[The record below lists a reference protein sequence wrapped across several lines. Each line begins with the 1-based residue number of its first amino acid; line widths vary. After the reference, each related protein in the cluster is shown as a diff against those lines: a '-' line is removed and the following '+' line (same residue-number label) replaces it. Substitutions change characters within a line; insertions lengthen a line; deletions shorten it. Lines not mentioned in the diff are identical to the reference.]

1 MRNMTVV
8 RLLMKTVL
16 AIAAVAAV
24 TLVNV
29 DRVWVA
35 PLLAQDRVAT
45 LITQVRTALGGE
57 QKLAAVKA
65 MSAEG
70 SSRRVIGART
80 VESDVTLLLVRPD
93 KLRRSEESRLL
104 GSASER
110 ISTFDGTQAWEET
123 VSAAGVGGGHGGW
136 DHGGF
141 SHGSAGSG
149 ATGDHGGWDHG
160 QEFDHHDRAEST
172 GADGP
177 LTPEQLNLARIR
189 RMKMELQRWTIAFLA
204 GSNQPFT
211 DAGRAESPD
220 GPADVLET
228 GDEAGRAVRYF
239 IDPASHMPLM
249 VQYQEVV
256 RSQAPASPPKTA
268 TVAMH
273 LSGYKKVD
281 GVMLPH
287 QIDISIDGH
296 ASQAWTID
304 TFKVNPKVKA
314 NAFQKPAK

>member
-1 MRNMTVV
+1 MR
-8 RLLMKTVL
+8 TVL

-29 DRVWVA
+29 DRMWVA
-35 PLLAQDRVAT
+35 PLLAQDRAAT
-45 LITQVRTALGGE
+45 LLTQVRVALGGE

-65 MSAEG
+65 ISAEG
-70 SSRRVIGART
+70 PSRRAVGARS
-80 VESDVTLLLVRPD
+80 VDSNVALLLVRPD

-104 GSASER
+104 GATTER
-110 ISTFDGTQAWEET
+110 ISTFDGTQAWDET
-123 VSAAGVGGGHGGW
+123 AGGAGVGGGHGGF
-136 DHGGF
+136 DHGGGGF
-141 SHGSAGSG
+141 THGAAGASA
-149 ATGDHGGWDHG
+149 DHGGWDHG
-160 QEFDHHDRAEST
+160 QEFDHHDQADSA

-177 LTPEQLNLARIR
+177 LTPEQLNMARLR

-204 GSNQPFT
+204 DSNPPFT

-228 GDEAGRAVRYF
+228 KDEAGRAVRYF

-256 RSQAPASPPKTA
+256 RSQAPAAQPRTS

-273 LSGYKKVD
+273 LSAYKKVD

-296 ASQAWTID
+296 ASEAWTID
-304 TFKVNPKVKA
+304 TFKINPKVKG